1 MTAEELRKTNA
12 DVREI
17 LSDVERGVSNVTHF
31 TEGIRALR
39 GTVDVATKVF
49 EHALSPALVNVD
61 LGSRGLQGGDVPHS
75 RSVRSKGGKEMSDE
89 RCCSGSGGVLLA
101 FLAGGLVGAGLALL
115 YAPVS
120 GREARERIGGLAEDL
135 KKKTE
140 EWTGDVKQKVE
151 GFIDEERSVIKS
163 AYEAGREAM
172 AREKAR
178 FENPNPE

>member
-1 MTAEELRKTNA
+1 
-12 DVREI
+12 
-17 LSDVERGVSNVTHF
+17 
-31 TEGIRALR
+31 
-39 GTVDVATKVF
+39 
-49 EHALSPALVNVD
+49 
-61 LGSRGLQGGDVPHS
+61 
-75 RSVRSKGGKEMSDE
+75 MSDD

-120 GREARERIGGLAEDL
+120 GREARERISGLAEDL
-135 KKKTE
+135 KKKTDT
-140 EWTGDVKQKVE
+140 WTGDVRQKVE

-178 FENPNPE
+178 FENPKPE